1 MGGGNRGQTLFT
13 GSVPDFF
20 SAFFLAAALAWLAAA
35 FAQQESERTLEVD
48 GETLRYTLRVHPDDA
63 HVLDP
68 SAQIAPNSA
77 LNTAK
82 LLHRHL
88 AAGEIE
94 AAAALSNA
102 PERRLEVYR
111 EYRARIGERKFR
123 RIFTEYFYP
132 ENRLVA
138 EIAIG
143 THRLLIWRLQSA
155 QHLAGQYYVETGNNV
170 LMDDV
175 PSSERSQ
182 LRRVLEAYRS
192 GKAAN

>member
-1 MGGGNRGQTLFT
+1 MGEASWGQTPFT

-20 SAFFLAAALAWLAAA
+20 ARFLVAVALAWLPAA

-48 GETLRYTLRVHPDDA
+48 GETLRYMLRVHPDDA

-77 LNTAK
+77 INTAK

-88 AAGEIE
+88 AAGDIE
-94 AAAALSNA
+94 AAAALSNS

-155 QHLAGQYYVETGNNV
+155 QHLAGQFYVETGDKV

-175 PSSERSQ
+175 PSTERSQ
-182 LRRVLEAYRS
+182 LRRILEAYRS

>member
-1 MGGGNRGQTLFT
+1 MREVKSGQTPSL
-13 GSVPDFF
+13 GSVPGLFG
-20 SAFFLAAALAWLAAA
+20 ALLLAAAIGWQPA
-35 FAQQESERTLEVD
+35 FAQQESERSLELS

-63 HVLDP
+63 HLFDA
-68 SAQIAPNSA
+68 SAQITPSSA

-88 AAGEIE
+88 AAGDID

-111 EYRARIGERKFR
+111 EYRARIGEREFR
-123 RIFTEYFYP
+123 RVFTEYFYP

-143 THRLLIWRLQSA
+143 AHRLLIWRLQSA
-155 QHLAGQYYVETGNNV
+155 QHFAGQFYVESGGKV

-175 PSSERSQ
+175 PSTERSQ
-182 LRRVLEAYRS
+182 LRRILEAYRA